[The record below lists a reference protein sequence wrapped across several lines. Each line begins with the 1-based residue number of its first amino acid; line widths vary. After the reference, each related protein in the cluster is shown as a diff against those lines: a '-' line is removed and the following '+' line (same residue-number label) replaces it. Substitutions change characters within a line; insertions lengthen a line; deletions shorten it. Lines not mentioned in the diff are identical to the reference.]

1 MAKVIKRWDM
11 DRSHIVPW
19 SALLMDD
26 NMLHFVNPEQGADY
40 TYTPVSA
47 VPNPAKWICT
57 KEGAE
62 AVILDDGNLLLH
74 KPDDDEFYHTV
85 YYLNEE
91 ATE

>member
-1 MAKVIKRWDM
+1 MTNVIKRWDM

-26 NMLHFVNPEQGADY
+26 NTLHFVNPEQGADD

-47 VPNPAKWICT
+47 DPNPSKWIST
-57 KEGAE
+57 EEGAE

-74 KPDDDEFYHTV
+74 RPDDDEFYHAV

-91 ATE
+91 ATT